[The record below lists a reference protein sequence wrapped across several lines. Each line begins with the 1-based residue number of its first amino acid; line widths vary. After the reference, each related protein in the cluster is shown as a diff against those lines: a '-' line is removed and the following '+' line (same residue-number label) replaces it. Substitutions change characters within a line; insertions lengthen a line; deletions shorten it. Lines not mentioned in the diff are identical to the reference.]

1 MAKSYFLLLF
11 IIVFLN
17 LSAQE
22 NGGPYTPD
30 NNTVLLMHFENNANN
45 SASVG
50 NNGIIHG
57 SGISYETSLS
67 NHGKCIRI
75 DNSTSSKQSWIEVP
89 FYNDLNFSTGFAI
102 ECWFKINSWGQNHTE
117 YPIILRKGDNWP
129 ADYEITFSSASNSMQ
144 ANANCVDDAH
154 PRGTDAG
161 SVQNTLEAGKWYHMA
176 IYFEIQQKHLYL
188 LIRDENYREIFASR
202 GYVPTALFNS
212 NKKLYIGFGNNSN
225 TYFDGWIDE
234 LRISKTYR
242 KYRDDVVSAINYAE
256 LKDEVQPLLRDKWK
270 VYMDPLRKFFPIDQS
285 TGIIHKGNSCGMTM
299 MTRLVHFWE
308 HPRFPIG
315 QLDFW
320 TDSVH
325 WNVNYDSSD
334 YLYDLMPNTFSANPS
349 IEEYGPSSHL
359 SVEVGTSSK
368 YYHDGMSGMPKA
380 LKDYFHY
387 SDSARMIF
395 RDEYSK
401 QEWIDIFKNEISHG
415 RPIMIGGLEER
426 YWNGGAGHFYVCD
439 GYDKNDLFHTDISMG
454 DDEFWIDIDSF
465 PYGMNQDV
473 IIYIFPEWEGKEL
486 TLTYPQGGEYLEK
499 KDELIIQWTSSSI
512 TNLLLEF
519 SSDSGRTWNKI
530 AENIHA
536 SSGSYSWTIPDHA
549 SENYK
554 VRLSDMLNP
563 NVYRRSKVFQVYNQ
577 KTISFNYPKS
587 NTYFESATEQ
597 PIYWQSEGI
606 QAFKLEYY
614 CHSSGWETIADS
626 VLANKGL
633 FVFDCPEIQAD
644 EVYLKATDISDNSA
658 VFYSDTFR
666 FMPASLVGGV
676 YKKNNKNILDLHFE
690 ENISNAAETT
700 CLPYENQNYGSYAEN
715 YDLHLGKAFRIDN
728 SVNSDFHCI
737 RIPHTTELNLGS
749 NWTVESWVKIN
760 SLGTKKLEYPILID
774 KGQSFGIWLDGKGNG
789 FGAQVKF
796 SNNEEISFFQNKQ
809 LQLNKWYHVAMV
821 SDSSSGKIKF
831 YVHNDHR
838 KLMFEDFRAFPAGSS
853 GLINHSNHDVFIGGV
868 DGGSNIQFDGWFDEL
883 RIGNY
888 AVDFSELVSK
898 TRTAVINNDLR
909 IYPNPVDMNS
919 RVHFKINTTSPVHL
933 SIYNMNGQLISTVI
947 KESLVQGTY
956 YISAASLAGDTA
968 ETKIKIS
975 VVRSLKLRTA

>member
-1 MAKSYFLLLF
+1 
-11 IIVFLN
+11 
-17 LSAQE
+17 
-22 NGGPYTPD
+22 
-30 NNTVLLMHFENNANN
+30 
-45 SASVG
+45 
-50 NNGIIHG
+50 
-57 SGISYETSLS
+57 
-67 NHGKCIRI
+67 
-75 DNSTSSKQSWIEVP
+75 
-89 FYNDLNFSTGFAI
+89 
-102 ECWFKINSWGQNHTE
+102 
-117 YPIILRKGDNWP
+117 
-129 ADYEITFSSASNSMQ
+129 
-144 ANANCVDDAH
+144 
-154 PRGTDAG
+154 
-161 SVQNTLEAGKWYHMA
+161 
-176 IYFEIQQKHLYL
+176 
-188 LIRDENYREIFASR
+188 
-202 GYVPTALFNS
+202 
-212 NKKLYIGFGNNSN
+212 
-225 TYFDGWIDE
+225 
-234 LRISKTYR
+234 
-242 KYRDDVVSAINYAE
+242 
-256 LKDEVQPLLRDKWK
+256 
-270 VYMDPLRKFFPIDQS
+270 
-285 TGIIHKGNSCGMTM
+285 
-299 MTRLVHFWE
+299 
-308 HPRFPIG
+308 
-315 QLDFW
+315 
-320 TDSVH
+320 
-325 WNVNYDSSD
+325 
-334 YLYDLMPNTFSANPS
+334 
-349 IEEYGPSSHL
+349 
-359 SVEVGTSSK
+359 
-368 YYHDGMSGMPKA
+368 
-380 LKDYFHY
+380 
-387 SDSARMIF
+387 
-395 RDEYSK
+395 
-401 QEWIDIFKNEISHG
+401 
-415 RPIMIGGLEER
+415 
-426 YWNGGAGHFYVCD
+426 
-439 GYDKNDLFHTDISMG
+439 
-454 DDEFWIDIDSF
+454 
-465 PYGMNQDV
+465 
-473 IIYIFPEWEGKEL
+473 
-486 TLTYPQGGEYLEK
+486 
-499 KDELIIQWTSSSI
+499 
-512 TNLLLEF
+512 
-519 SSDSGRTWNKI
+519 
-530 AENIHA
+530 
-536 SSGSYSWTIPDHA
+536 
-549 SENYK
+549 
-554 VRLSDMLNP
+554 
-563 NVYRRSKVFQVYNQ
+563 
-577 KTISFNYPKS
+577 SFNYPKS

-606 QAFKLEYY
+606 KAFKLAYY

-676 YKKNNKNILDLHFE
+676 YKKNNKSILHLHFE

-700 CLPYENQNYGSYAEN
+700 CLPYENQNYGRYAEN

-737 RIPHTTELNLGS
+737 RIPHTSALNLGS
-749 NWTVESWVKIN
+749 NWTVETWVKIN